1 MSGRSAYVRAKNTE
15 RADKNALKVYSES
28 RVEDRYLYNYPN
40 GSPSIP
46 TVSTNPSYLTS
57 PHPSRRRHSGSSSG
71 SLYAYPPPP
80 VRRNHPIVVTTAIE
94 KSELRTHLDSLS
106 STLRG
111 KIGRVF
117 RGGEGHPNLIRRR
130 RLDPATVNM
139 EIQPRHHDCP
149 PSVDAVPSLSPSTS
163 PEAASFPQAIR
174 QPPAAPA
181 RVKHR
186 EGVTSKIRRFEGGGK
201 LPQLGWKSL
210 SSVSKTA

>member
-15 RADKNALKVYSES
+15 QADKNSHKIYLDS
-28 RVEDRYLYNYPN
+28 RVEDHYLYNYPS

-46 TVSTNPSYLTS
+46 TVSTNPSYISS
-57 PHPSRRRHSGSSSG
+57 PHLSRRRHSVSSSG
-71 SLYAYPPPP
+71 SINAYLPQP
-80 VRRNHPIVVTTAIE
+80 VRRPRPIVVTTAIE
-94 KSELRTHLDSLS
+94 KSEFRTHLDFLS
-106 STLRG
+106 SNLRG

-117 RGGEGHPNLIRRR
+117 KGGEVHPNSIRRR
-130 RLDPATVNM
+130 IDVATGNM

-174 QPPAAPA
+174 QPPAATA

-186 EGVTSKIRRFEGGGK
+186 EAVINKIRRFEGGGK

-210 SSVSKTA
+210 SSVSMTS